1 MSELKD
7 RLKNDLTTAIKARDK
22 VRTATLRMVLAAIST
37 EESSGSSQ
45 RSLGDEEIVRL
56 LTREAKKRREAAEA
70 FDKGGRPEQAEAE
83 RAESEVISDYLPK
96 QLTDEELTRLVAEAV
111 VETGVDSPKAMGQ
124 VMKALNPRVA
134 GRAEGSRVAA
144 EVKRQLSG
152 RL

>member
-22 VRTATLRMVLAAIST
+22 VRTGTLRMVLAAIST
-37 EESSGSSQ
+37 EEAAGSSQ
-45 RSLGDEEIVRL
+45 RALGDDEVVKL

-70 FDKGGRPEQAEAE
+70 FEKGGRPEQAEAE

-96 QLTDEELTRLVAEAV
+96 QLTDEELADLVAAAVEEAGAQ
-111 VETGVDSPKAMGQ
+111 TPRDMGK
-124 VMKALNPRVA
+124 VMKVLNPRIA

-144 EVKRQLSG
+144 EVKR
-152 RL
+152 RLAG

>member
-22 VRTATLRMVLAAIST
+22 VRTGTLRMVLAAIST
-37 EESSGSSQ
+37 EEAAGSAQ
-45 RSLGDEEIVRL
+45 RTLGDDEITKL

-70 FDKGGRPEQAEAE
+70 FEKGGRPEQAEAE

-96 QLTDEELTRLVAEAV
+96 QLTDEELSDLVAAAVEEAGAQ
-111 VETGVDSPKAMGQ
+111 TPRDMGK
-124 VMKALNPRVA
+124 VMKVLNPRIA

-144 EVKRQLSG
+144 EVKR
-152 RL
+152 RLAG

>member
-22 VRTATLRMVLAAIST
+22 VRTGTLRMVLAAIST
-37 EESSGSSQ
+37 EEAAGSAQ
-45 RSLGDEEIVRL
+45 RALGDDEVVKL

-96 QLTDEELTRLVAEAV
+96 QLTDDELSALVAAAVEEA
-111 VETGVDSPKAMGQ
+111 GAQGPRDMGK
-124 VMKALNPRVA
+124 VMKVVNPRIA

-144 EVKRQLSG
+144 EVKR
-152 RL
+152 RLAG

>member
-22 VRTATLRMVLAAIST
+22 VRTGTLRMVLSAIST
-37 EESSGSSQ
+37 EEAAGSSQ
-45 RSLGDEEIVRL
+45 RDLDDAEVTKL

-70 FDKGGRPEQAEAE
+70 FEKGGRADQAEAE

-96 QLTDEELTRLVAEAV
+96 QLTDEELAELVSSAIG
-111 VETGVDSPKAMGQ
+111 ETGAQGPKEMGQ
-124 VMKALNPRVA
+124 VMKVVNPRVA

-144 EVKRQLSG
+144 EVKRQLTS
-152 RL
+152 